1 MAMTLRLADC
11 LASATFLFILALWIR
26 KFRARR
32 SLDLPPGPKRL
43 PLLGNLLDMP
53 TASEWETYHRWCKE
67 LDSDII
73 HLDVAGTSIIVLDS
87 AEAATDLLE
96 KRPMIYSSRPRCV
109 MINELMGWERNF
121 GFMKYCEQWRIQR
134 RLFDRMFNRTASRNY
149 QSQEA
154 RTTRGLLKKL
164 LKDPDN
170 LFSHLR
176 YHASTIILS
185 IAYGI
190 EVLPEDDPHVA
201 IAEEGV
207 RAVISAAR
215 PGAFLVE
222 SLPFLKYV
230 PSWMPGAGWKRQ
242 AKEWYRV
249 TKSMADMP
257 FETAKARIAQGTIFP
272 SFTLFCHQQYQESRD
287 PAYHE
292 DLVKD
297 VAVAMFSAG
306 SDTTVSLL
314 ETFFLA
320 MLANPEAQKK
330 AQEEIDR
337 VVKAGH
343 LPDFLDQESLPFVT
357 AILKETFRWQK
368 ILPNGVPHCLD
379 ADDVYKGYRI
389 PAGSII
395 IANSWAMLHDEA
407 SFLDNLQWF
416 LTPDGKLDPNVTDPA
431 LFVFGFGKRICPG
444 RHMAY
449 ASAWSVISSILTV
462 FNIEKATNSDG
473 SVVEPTYEYG
483 SALVSHPAPFKCT
496 IKPRSIEAEKLI
508 RELDLFDNMGSA
520 RA

>member
-1 MAMTLRLADC
+1 MATTLRLADG
-11 LASATFLFILALWIR
+11 LASATFLFILALWIC

-306 SDTTVSLL
+306 SDTVRLPANITWNFMVANRFRLQTVSLL

-337 VVKAGH
+337 VVKTGH

-416 LTPDGKLDPNVTDPA
+416 NNTDTR
-431 LFVFGFGKRICPG
+431 FGTHPRP
-444 RHMAY
+444 
-449 ASAWSVISSILTV
+449 SILILSPSSPKGFLHQTANSTRTSQTLLYSFSV
-462 FNIEKATNSDG
+462 LERESVLVDIWPMHLLGGEDSSATRQSA
-473 SVVEPTYEYG
+473 SVTETLTT
-483 SALVSHPAPFKCT
+483 A
-496 IKPRSIEAEKLI
+496 
-508 RELDLFDNMGSA
+508 
-520 RA
+520 